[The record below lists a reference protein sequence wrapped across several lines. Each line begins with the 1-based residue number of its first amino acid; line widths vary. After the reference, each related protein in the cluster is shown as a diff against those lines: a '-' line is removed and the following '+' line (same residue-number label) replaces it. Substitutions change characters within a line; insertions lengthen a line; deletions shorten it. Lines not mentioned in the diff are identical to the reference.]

1 MALIYHI
8 TTADAWEKAARQ
20 WFYETESLHTEG
32 FIHCTHAHQT
42 ALVLQKFFKDVKNV
56 VILTIDT
63 SKLDALLIDDWSESF
78 QDHFPHIYGYL
89 YPEAVVEVKAV
100 R

>member
-8 TTADAWEKAARQ
+8 TTEDAWEKAAGQ
-20 WFYETESLHTEG
+20 GFYETPSLQDEG

-42 ALVLQKFFKDVKNV
+42 QLVLEKYFKGVKDV

-63 SKLDALLIDDWSESF
+63 EKLDVLLIEDWSPTL

-89 YPEAVVEVKAV
+89 FPGAVVAIKRA
-100 R
+100 

>member
-8 TTADAWEKAARQ
+8 TTEDAWEKAAGQ
-20 WFYETESLHTEG
+20 GFYETPSLHEEG

-42 ALVLQKFFKDVKNV
+42 ELVLTRYFKEVKNV

-63 SKLDALLIDDWSESF
+63 DKLGSLLIEDWSPTL

-89 YPEAVVEVKAV
+89 FPEAVVAVKKA
-100 R
+100 

>member
-1 MALIYHI
+1 MASIYHI
-8 TTADAWEKAARQ
+8 TTADAWEKAVRQ
-20 WFYETESLHTEG
+20 GFYETPSLQEEG

-42 ALVLQKFFKDVKNV
+42 DLVLQKFFKDVRSV

-63 SKLDALLIDDWSESF
+63 EKLDTPLIEDWSESF

-89 YPEAVVEVKAV
+89 FPETVIAVTAL
-100 R
+100 